1 MTDFK
6 RTSSKLSLFLIQIG
20 ILVLLITNCTEKQVN
35 PDLLQV
41 LPEDKAS
48 SEFPPSPEELI
59 PMVYQVL
66 TLVSGKDAT
75 VTAMREEALV
85 SFIKTGFTKYSHV
98 KNISESELK
107 NKLAD
112 KAFHGFQPDNVA
124 EAIQL
129 GKALKSRYVSQLVL
143 AVLESKIV
151 ESVDRFKA
159 TIDFNVFTTDAGQNR
174 LNEKIEYNSADLK
187 KADSQ
192 LKTIIQTH
200 FPLMGYILE
209 TKGGHQV
216 AKISIGRNVG
226 VKLDREFLIKSRKV
240 ESTIMDGFI
249 RKTTTFS
256 KMSVAVGK
264 IIKVMEN
271 ESWISIP
278 KADRDKIKLGQ
289 VVFSQ
294 PEKGKWF

>member
-6 RTSSKLSLFLIQIG
+6 RTSSKLPFFLIQIG
-20 ILVLLITNCTEKQVN
+20 ILLLLITNCAEKQVN
-35 PDLLQV
+35 PDLLQI
-41 LPEDKAS
+41 LPEDKAT
-48 SEFPPSPEELI
+48 SEFPPTPEELI
-59 PMVYQVL
+59 PRVYQVL
-66 TLVSGKDAT
+66 TLVSEKDAT
-75 VTAMREEALV
+75 VTETREDALV
-85 SFIKTGFTKYSHV
+85 SFIKMGFTKYSHV
-98 KNISESELK
+98 NTVDETELK
-107 NKLAD
+107 NKLSD

-129 GKALKSRYVSQLVL
+129 GKALKSRYVSQLQL
-143 AVLESKIV
+143 TVLESKM
-151 ESVDRFKA
+151 ENSVDRFKA
-159 TIDFNVFTTDAGQNR
+159 HIDFNVFTTDAGQNR

-187 KADSQ
+187 KATSQ
-192 LKTIIQTH
+192 LKNIIQTY

-240 ESTIMDGFI
+240 ESTIMDGFV

-264 IIKVMEN
+264 VIKVMEN

-278 KADRDKIKLGQ
+278 KADLDKIKIGQ